1 MEFLSL
7 SRRRSSPRNVPSD
20 EERGETDVFAGY
32 QKRLYSYNVCIRRP
46 SLITA
51 LYLIDDLH
59 DSYFTI
65 LGKSK
70 KEHDNL
76 IYCFLLDQ

>member
-1 MEFLSL
+1 MFSQA
-7 SRRRSSPRNVPSD
+7 
-20 EERGETDVFAGY
+20 TK
-32 QKRLYSYNVCIRRP
+32 KRPYSYNVCIRRP

-59 DSYFTI
+59 DSYFKI

-70 KEHDNL
+70 KEQDNL
-76 IYCFLLDQ
+76 IYFFLLDQQGFAHCMSFNVNSMYT